1 MEGMPRMYKFQYM
14 IEKWEN
20 FSQNFSHAANTV
32 WGWTGGFL
40 SQFFGR
46 GTVGT
51 TLILLWTLDLIIG
64 TLLATRIKNWKTDLH
79 GDMSSEL
86 KAEIK
91 KGRKKPF
98 SWSRF
103 SLAIEKLAIWLFLA
117 VMCVFIR
124 DWIRHDNPMF
134 FPVLSTG
141 LGVIEFVLIFTE
153 FRSVLHNGALYTNN
167 KMLLNLDMRLGRAGN
182 RMLDSIPGLQDTEDT
197 KKLKKVA
204 EKAELEYSEA
214 SNRDK
219 KELEDR
225 AAN

>member
-1 MEGMPRMYKFQYM
+1 MEKINYIG
-14 IEKWEN
+14 EKWDA
-20 FSQNFSHAANTV
+20 FSQNFSQLTNTI

-51 TLILLWTLDLIIG
+51 TLIFLWTLDLIIG
-64 TLLATRIKNWKTDLH
+64 TALARRIRYWNNDLH
-79 GDMSSEL
+79 GDMSAEL
-86 KAEIK
+86 KAAIK
-91 KGRKKPF
+91 KGKKRPF

-103 SLAIEKLAIWLFLA
+103 ALAIKKLAVWLFLA

-141 LGVIEFVLIFTE
+141 LGVVEFVLIFTE

-167 KMLLNLDMRLGRAGN
+167 RMLLQLDIKLGKAGN
-182 RMLDSIPGLQDTEDT
+182 RALDAIPGLQDSDDT
-197 KKLKKVA
+197 KRLKKTA
-204 EKAELEYSEA
+204 IEARSDYKEA
-214 SNRDK
+214 SAQDKRDA
-219 KELEDR
+219 DDTVDDV
-225 AAN
+225 